1 VLTRMVQPGWPAVLR
16 DGPVLLR
23 PYRRRDAAQWS
34 AVRLANQAWLAPW
47 EPSPLGPWAEL
58 NSRQA
63 YRWVH
68 RDLRRSA
75 RAGITMPFAI
85 VVTDDDDG
93 SDTVGSGTVGSGRQR
108 FVGHISL
115 SQISRRAFGSAYA
128 GYWLDGAVAGRGIMP
143 TALALLVDHAFG
155 PAGLHRVE
163 VNVRPENRASRRVA
177 EKLGFREEG
186 FHPRYMFIDGAW
198 RDHIG
203 YALTSEDVSAEGG
216 LLARWHRHRAARA

>member
-34 AVRLANQAWLAPW
+34 AVRMANEAWLAPW
-47 EPSPLGPWAEL
+47 EPSTLGSWAEL
-58 NSRQA
+58 NSRHA
-63 YRWVH
+63 YRWVY

-75 RAGITMPFAI
+75 RTGTAMPFAI
-85 VVTDDDDG
+85 VIIEED
-93 SDTVGSGTVGSGRQR
+93 GRQR

-115 SQISRRAFGSAYA
+115 SQISRRAFGSTYA

-186 FHPRYMFIDGAW
+186 FHPRYMYIDGAW

-216 LLARWHRHRAARA
+216 LLARWHRHRAART

>member
-1 VLTRMVQPGWPAVLR
+1 MLTRMLQTGWPAELS

-34 AVRLANQAWLAPW
+34 AVRLANREWLAPW
-47 EPSPLGPWAEL
+47 EPSPLGPWEEL

-63 YRWVH
+63 YRWIY
-68 RDLRRSA
+68 RDQRRSA
-75 RAGITMPFAI
+75 RNGTSMPFAI
-85 VVTDDDDG
+85 VLTDAAG
-93 SDTVGSGTVGSGRQR
+93 GQR
-108 FVGHISL
+108 YVGHISL
-115 SQISRRAFGSAYA
+115 SNITRRAFGSTYA
-128 GYWLDGAVAGRGIMP
+128 GYWLDGAFAGRGIMP
-143 TALALLVDHAFG
+143 TALALVVDHAFG
-155 PAGLHRVE
+155 PGGLHRVE

-186 FHPRYMFIDGAW
+186 FHPRYMFIDGTW

-216 LLARWHRHRAARA
+216 LLARWHRLQSARA

>member
-1 VLTRMVQPGWPAVLR
+1 MLANTLQPGWPAQLR

-34 AVRLANQAWLAPW
+34 AVRLANRAWLAPW
-47 EPSPLGPWAEL
+47 EPTLLGPWEEF

-63 YRWVH
+63 YRWVY
-68 RDLRRSA
+68 RDLRRAA
-75 RAGITMPFAI
+75 RDGTAMPFAI
-85 VVTDDDDG
+85 VLTDAG
-93 SDTVGSGTVGSGRQR
+93 AAERY
-108 FVGHISL
+108 VGHISL
-115 SQISRRAFGSAYA
+115 SNITRRAFGSAFA
-128 GYWLDGAVAGRGIMP
+128 GYWVDGAFAGRGIMP

-155 PAGLHRVE
+155 AGGLHRVE

-203 YALTSEDVSAEGG
+203 YALTTEDVAAEGG
-216 LLARWHRHRAARA
+216 LLARWHRLQRARA